1 LYFGY
6 KIQVLHWLRFEMVE
20 WSSSGT
26 PWNPGGGGRRFL
38 WAELEIDGSEDVEG
52 SETAA
57 FCNDRFT
64 SSDFSHRKFVVFP
77 ALAIGR
83 PEDRRHPIPGDM
95 YLAIV
100 RLLQFEISP
109 EYQDLVSP
117 GAEDSGFHLG
127 LIFRFSLKAD

>member
-1 LYFGY
+1 MMEHLSRSSPSRGTLAAYFVDELAPPTQWRPAASCGPNFRFTALRML
-6 KIQVLHWLRFEMVE
+6 KVLRL
-20 WSSSGT
+20 
-26 PWNPGGGGRRFL
+26 P
-38 WAELEIDGSEDVEG
+38 
-52 SETAA
+52 A

-83 PEDRRHPIPGDM
+83 PEDRRHPIPSDM
-95 YLAIV
+95 YLAIF

-109 EYQDLVSP
+109 EYQDFVSP
-117 GAEDSGFHLG
+117 CAEDSGFHLG